1 MNYLEMESEIY
12 HSIVNMK
19 LRYFYNDIE
28 DLCLSENID
37 FKKFNKK
44 LESFGFIYDPQNNRL
59 YSK

>member
-1 MNYLEMESEIY
+1 MNYLEMESEIFY
-12 HSIVNMK
+12 SIVNMK
-19 LRYFYNDIE
+19 LRDFYNDIE

-59 YSK
+59 YFK